1 MGGAEWQP
9 EALNQTSAPMRLQRR
24 VAFPHGA
31 QALGLVAAGAT
42 PSQLPRT
49 APLRALPRTAPLWIA
64 SQEFTAPGIA
74 DGTTIA
80 ARRRA
85 SRFASTTPLRAH
97 LAEAGVQSRHWLLWP
112 MALYLVFN
120 LGDLFSTYMG
130 LRHGL
135 KEGNPLM
142 NAMLTWNG
150 FSAVID
156 YKLIVTLS
164 VLAGLWLLSGWN
176 IRAARAAMLIC
187 NCMVAL
193 VVALNLAQYVL
204 FAR

>member
-1 MGGAEWQP
+1 
-9 EALNQTSAPMRLQRR
+9 MRLQRR
-24 VAFPHGA
+24 VAFPQGA

-49 APLRALPRTAPLWIA
+49 APLRNV
-64 SQEFTAPGIA
+64 SQTFTAPGIVEGMA
-74 DGTTIA
+74 IT
-80 ARRRA
+80 ARRT
-85 SRFASTTPLRAH
+85 SGRFTPTTPFRAH
-97 LAEAGVQSRHWLLWP
+97 IAQAGAQSRHWLLWP

-120 LGDLFSTYMG
+120 LGDLLSTYLG

-150 FSAVID
+150 FTAVID

-164 VLAGLWLLSGWN
+164 VLAGLWLVSGWN
-176 IRAARAAMLIC
+176 IRAARAALLIC

-193 VVALNLAQYVL
+193 VVALNLAQYVM